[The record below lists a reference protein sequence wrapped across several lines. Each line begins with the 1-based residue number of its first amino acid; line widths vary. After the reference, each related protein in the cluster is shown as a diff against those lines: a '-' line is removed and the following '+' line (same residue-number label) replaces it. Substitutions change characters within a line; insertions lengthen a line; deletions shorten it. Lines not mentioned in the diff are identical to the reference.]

1 MKPLK
6 KTNSKFIQKM
16 NRLGLLILL
25 LCVSGITNAQE
36 AEEVSDAQ
44 AETEEPALEAEEVS
58 DAQAETEAPALE
70 ASADVKKDTVNNFK
84 KIKLDG
90 ISAVVG
96 DYVILDS
103 DIEKTLIDLKSQG
116 VSTEDVTR
124 CGLLGK
130 LMEDRLY
137 AHQAVQD
144 SLLVSDDEVAATTD
158 NQIRSFVQQIG
169 SMEKLLKFYKKED
182 EASLRE
188 DINKINKLRM
198 LSEKMQ
204 SSIVEVIEITP
215 EEVRQ
220 FYGKIP
226 EDERP
231 VFGAEMEIAQIV
243 KAPKPTEEEKQNVID
258 KLNTIKADVEDN
270 DSSFSV
276 KAILYSQDPGSK
288 SKGGFYSITKD
299 TGFDKSFKDVA
310 FSLKEGEISEP
321 FETPFGYHIIFVEKI
336 RGQELDLRHIL
347 MQPEISDKALDAVKS
362 ELDTIRKHI
371 MEGKYSFGDAARNFS
386 DEKETKF
393 DGGLLRNPTNFD
405 SRFELTKMDPAL
417 YNQVRNLK
425 DDEISYPMLEEDPRG
440 GGPKYKML
448 MVTNRYD
455 EHVADFAKDYL
466 KIQQL
471 AKTEKQ
477 YKAIKNWMDDH
488 INDTYI
494 NVNEA
499 NYDCDFANNWIKD

>member
-1 MKPLK
+1 M
-6 KTNSKFIQKM
+6 SKVNKYIAII
-16 NRLGLLILL
+16 GCLLITG
-25 LCVSGITNAQE
+25 STFAQ
-36 AEEVSDAQ
+36 
-44 AETEEPALEAEEVS
+44 ETEEVVESQETASEPIM
-58 DAQAETEAPALE
+58 DAE
-70 ASADVKKDTVNNFK
+70 ASIETDSVKPKNNFK

-96 DYVILDS
+96 DYVILES

-144 SLLVSDDEVAATTD
+144 SLLVSDDEIAATTD
-158 NQIRSFVQQIG
+158 RQIQSFVQQTG

-204 SSIVEVIEITP
+204 SSIVEKIEITP

-220 FYGKIP
+220 FFNKIP

-243 KAPKPTEEEKQNVID
+243 KSPKPTEKEVQDVLD
-258 KLNTIKADVEDN
+258 KLNEIKADVEDN
-270 DSSFSV
+270 DASFSV

-299 TGFDKSFKDVA
+299 TGFDKTFKDVA
-310 FSLKEGEISEP
+310 FSLAEGEVSDP
-321 FETPFGYHIIFVEKI
+321 FETQFGYHIIYIEKI

-347 MQPEISDKALDAVKS
+347 VQPKISQTALNEVKA

-371 MEGKYSFGDAARNFS
+371 MEGKYSFADAARNFS

-405 SRFELTKMDPAL
+405 SRFELTKMDPTL

-425 DDEISYPMLEEDPRG
+425 DDEISYPLLEEDPRG
-440 GGPKYKML
+440 GGPKYKIL
-448 MVTNRYD
+448 KVTNRYD
-455 EHVADFAKDYL
+455 EHVADFSKDYI

-477 YKAIKNWMDDH
+477 YKAIKKWMDEH
-488 INDTYI
+488 IEDTYI
-494 NVNEA
+494 SVNED
-499 NYDCDFANNWIKD
+499 NRDCEFANNWVKE